1 MDRSM
6 TPPLH
11 TPASIHRPPK
21 NPRTKGEAIRTMQKV
36 SDAARDVPVTLAK
49 APWEKEQADG

>member
-1 MDRSM
+1 M

-11 TPASIHRPPK
+11 TPASIHRPPS
-21 NPRTKGEAIRTMQKV
+21 NDRSLSV
-36 SDAARDVPVTLAK
+36 AAATQQGNSLARRDVPVTLAK

>member
-1 MDRSM
+1 M

-36 SDAARDVPVTLAK
+36 SDASRDVPVTLAK